1 LPRLDPSAS
10 FDREKKHQHETRSE
24 MEILIVEDDAART
37 EFFREGLPEHRL
49 RIERSGTGAIEAL
62 REQAYDLVFLDYD
75 LTSPRVTGYDVA
87 EAMAGTPNA
96 QTPVLVHSMN
106 IGEARRIP
114 PFLPVCRMC
123 SFAELRKRH
132 AKGTLSGTIEALAGS
147 EDADTQS

>member
-1 LPRLDPSAS
+1 
-10 FDREKKHQHETRSE
+10 

-37 EFFREGLPEHRL
+37 EFFREVLAGHHLCFEC
-49 RIERSGTGAIEAL
+49 SGTGAIEAL

-106 IGEARRIP
+106 ISEARHIP
-114 PFLPVCRMC
+114 PLLPRCRMC
-123 SFAELRKRH
+123 SFAELRERH
-132 AKGTLSGTIEALAGS
+132 AEGELLATVEELTDRESLGR
-147 EDADTQS
+147 